1 MKGFGI
7 YLKLQIKRMSKSF
20 PIIFLMT
27 LLLAGS
33 FGLLAWM
40 QMSISQN
47 DEGKQKVALGIVG
60 DAKDSYLGFGISA
73 LEQMDSSR
81 FTVSFVMFD
90 EEAKAKRQ
98 LEDGK
103 IGGYILIPE
112 GFVDSV
118 VTGENLPVTYVAGG
132 GQGGM
137 GSQLIRELAES
148 VSVMITETQAGIYGM
163 QNYYIENDVLDT
175 LYEDADRLN
184 LKYFD
189 VVLGREKM
197 YKIETFSDTGGLS
210 IAGYYVCALLLV
222 FLLLWG
228 MNCAALMV
236 RDDLSLEK
244 VLKAAGLKVG
254 LQAAGEFIAYLG
266 LMIANYLGIIMLLAV
281 GMKVSDL
288 AFAEISGIG
297 DLLSF
302 AAGVWPVVLCV
313 SALQFL
319 IYNLVNG
326 LISGLLLNF
335 LGAIVLGY
343 LSGCFYPLS
352 YFPQMIQ
359 KLAAFLPTGIAM
371 EYMKNVIRKKNSGAQ
386 FFQLLLYTAVF
397 VTAAVLLKKHKLEH

>member
-228 MNCAALMV
+228 MNCAA
-236 RDDLSLEK
+236 
-244 VLKAAGLKVG
+244 
-254 LQAAGEFIAYLG
+254 
-266 LMIANYLGIIMLLAV
+266 
-281 GMKVSDL
+281 
-288 AFAEISGIG
+288 
-297 DLLSF
+297 
-302 AAGVWPVVLCV
+302 
-313 SALQFL
+313 
-319 IYNLVNG
+319 
-326 LISGLLLNF
+326 
-335 LGAIVLGY
+335 
-343 LSGCFYPLS
+343 
-352 YFPQMIQ
+352 
-359 KLAAFLPTGIAM
+359 
-371 EYMKNVIRKKNSGAQ
+371 
-386 FFQLLLYTAVF
+386 
-397 VTAAVLLKKHKLEH
+397 